1 MSGMHMSGIDAD
13 LQQRFSSHG
22 WDFDDAQ
29 MCWCHFMS
37 ASGAFFSEVL
47 YESAVLKKR
56 GIFSSITKYFGDDTE
71 AKRREW
77 RV

>member
-1 MSGMHMSGIDAD
+1 
-13 LQQRFSSHG
+13 
-22 WDFDDAQ
+22 
-29 MCWCHFMS
+29 MS